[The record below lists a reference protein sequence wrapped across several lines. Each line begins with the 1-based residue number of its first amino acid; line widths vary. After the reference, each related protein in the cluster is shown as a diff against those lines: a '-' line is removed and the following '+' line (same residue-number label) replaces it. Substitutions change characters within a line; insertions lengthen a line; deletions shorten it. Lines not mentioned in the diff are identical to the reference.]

1 MRGLSAELVLEMARL
16 SGLEI
21 SLERARALIPAL
33 QPVFDGD
40 AEITKLKLGIFS
52 AVGDPWTEASRE

>member
-40 AEITKLKLGIFS
+40 EAIIKLKLGTLS

>member
-1 MRGLSAELVLEMARL
+1 MRELSAELVLEMARL
-16 SGLEI
+16 AGLEI

-40 AEITKLKLGIFS
+40 EAIIKLKLGTLS